1 MKHVTTILA
10 ISIVPCAAF
19 SAPSRV
25 YGRSGSRFSVPKL
38 ANPKLGKLKPRTAT
52 RLPLCFASPSQSAPL
67 LALHILSALLPNRLS
82 YASSGVEPH
91 AYDYTSAINACG
103 DDVSTGLSILE
114 DMRSKLG
121 NSSKLGTLHAVTA
134 AVTVCGKGR
143 RPDLALQLFD
153 TLEEPDVSA
162 YSAAL
167 QALAR
172 SKSGPEAEKLLL
184 RMAQHAR
191 TPANAACGKTATC
204 ADAPYIAPTPDL
216 GCLNAVFMAYL
227 RMATSLSSSSGSSPR
242 ELGSGND
249 SSSSSAWQHAYDLLA
264 NSAVKIGVA
273 PDAYSYALVAETGML
288 CGACSEAKHLYCEAR
303 RQFAHQV
310 RLLDDL
316 ETKLWKVWSHKV
328 LSEGSRVCVCVCVCV
343 CEEMY

>member
-1 MKHVTTILA
+1 MEMKHVTTILA

-19 SAPSRV
+19 SAPAIG
-25 YGRSGSRFSVPKL
+25 YGRSGFSRFSFQKL
-38 ANPKLGKLKPRTAT
+38 ANPKLASFGKLKPRTAT
-52 RLPLCFASPSQSAPL
+52 RVAVRQRVAGVSRLPLCFASPSLSAPQSA
-67 LALHILSALLPNRLS
+67 
-82 YASSGVEPH
+82 PH

-103 DDVSTGLSILE
+103 DDVSTALNMLE

-121 NSSKLGTLHAVTA
+121 TTTLHAVTA
-134 AVTVCGKGR
+134 AVSVCGKGGR
-143 RPDLALQLFD
+143 GDLALQLFD

-227 RMATSLSSSSGSSPR
+227 RLATSLSSSSGSSPR
-242 ELGSGND
+242 DLSSGND
-249 SSSSSAWQHAYDLLA
+249 LSSSSAWQHAYDLLA
-264 NSAVKIGVA
+264 NSAAKVGVA

-316 ETKLWKVWSHKV
+316 ETKLWKVWSHISS
-328 LSEGSRVCVCVCVCV
+328 L
-343 CEEMY
+343 